1 MKRSLIVL
9 AVILA
14 AVGLFLGV
22 SRLIVTDEERIEAI
36 VKEVSQA
43 IANEDLAGCM
53 RHVSDDFVYQP
64 KHVNKARLAAHVQQ
78 IFARA
83 DDLKVTI
90 SQLEIDVEGESATI
104 TLRFRLLGAYVG
116 RMDQFVGKRGFI
128 LGEPLKAARA
138 TLHLS
143 KRPRTEA
150 PAGGQ
155 AVWMLDRATEFNP
168 GL

>member
-1 MKRSLIVL
+1 MRRSLIVL

-14 AVGLFLGV
+14 AVGLFWGV

-36 VKEVSQA
+36 VKEVSRA

-53 RHVSDDFVYQP
+53 GHVSDDFTYQP
-64 KHVNKARLAAHVQQ
+64 KHVNKAQLAAHVQR

-104 TLRFRLLGAYVG
+104 TLRFRLLGTYVG

-143 KRPRTEA
+143 KRPSPET
-150 PAGGQ
+150 PAGDQ